1 MTRREWMIAGAALP
15 LSAAPASNRYRLWY
29 RKPAER
35 WIDALPAGNGR
46 MGAMVFG
53 GIGRETIQ
61 LNEQTL
67 WSGRPDPQDGRAF
80 RAALPKVREL
90 LFNRQY
96 EEANELAS
104 RTLVGAMPKTFG
116 TYETLGDLVL
126 KIEGDGTGEYERE
139 LDLTEGV
146 VRVKSGRRLLECF
159 ASRGVDAIVVRVA
172 GADGVR
178 IDISR
183 PECEV
188 SRTESGLEWRGKAKD
203 GGVDWAARCIV
214 RKEDGGWTLIVQS
227 GTNYWG
233 GEPRASFKEIAASFR
248 ELRESHQKA
257 HRAVM
262 ERCVLD
268 LGGWDQSRIP
278 TDERLKAVRE
288 GAEDAQLAATHF
300 AMGRYLLYGSS
311 RPGGLPANLQGLWNG
326 SMTPP
331 WSSDYHVNINI
342 PMNYWPAELTNLGEC
357 HDALFLFAER
367 LLPHAKRVA
376 REFYGCSGAALHYT
390 ANPWGF
396 AEPGERLIY
405 GLWQDGFAWLARHA
419 WERFEYS
426 GDVEFLRTRAW
437 PLMREAAEFYLDF
450 VAEDKMTGKWVPGPQ
465 SSPENTYQTA
475 RLKKGWIAMGCT
487 SSVQTVRELF
497 AHCLKAARILEVKDA
512 FPSAVRERL
521 ETLPPAVQTGRYGQ
535 VMEWPEDFAE
545 DEPGHR
551 HVSHLYALHPGEQ
564 ITPES
569 TPDWAKACRVTLERR
584 LARGGGQTGW
594 SAAWMINLF
603 ARLHDGDK
611 AHEIFYKLLR
621 QSTEWNLFDT
631 HPSSKGPI
639 FQIDGNFGGCAGVA
653 EMLLQSHGGVVRLL
667 PALPK
672 AWPDGSVRGLR
683 ARGGYEVDLQWRA
696 GRLTGANI
704 RCSLDGRLRLRV
716 GAEPVKEFLHKPGD
730 RIQIPAS

>member
-1 MTRREWMIAGAALP
+1 MIASAALP
-15 LSAAPASNRYRLWY
+15 LTAAPDPKRYRLWY
-29 RKPAER
+29 KKPAER

-53 GIGRETIQ
+53 AIGRETIQ

-67 WSGRPDPQDGRAF
+67 WSGRPDPQDGRMF

-96 EEANELAS
+96 EEANDLAS
-104 RTLVGAMPKTFG
+104 KTLVGAMPKSFG

-126 KIEGDGTGEYERE
+126 ELQGDGNGPYERE
-139 LDLTEGV
+139 LDLMDGT
-146 VRVKSGRRLLECF
+146 VRVKSGMRTLEVF
-159 ASRGVDAIVVRVA
+159 ASRTADAIVVRVI
-172 GADGVR
+172 GVR
-178 IDISR
+178 GVKVDVVR
-183 PECEV
+183 PECEIV
-188 SRTESGLEWRGKAKD
+188 RTEKGVEWAGQAKD
-203 GGVDWAARCIV
+203 GGVKWAARCTL
-214 RKEDGGWTLIVQS
+214 RKEDGGWTLLIQA

-233 GEPRASFKEIAASFR
+233 GEPRASFNDIPSSYR
-248 ELRESHQKA
+248 ELLET
-257 HRAVM
+257 HRKLHRGAM

-268 LGGWDQSRIP
+268 IGGWERCALP
-278 TDERLKAVRE
+278 TDERLKAVRD
-288 GAEDAQLAATHF
+288 GSEDAQLAATHF
-300 AMGRYLLYGSS
+300 AYGRYLLYGSS
-311 RPGGLPANLQGLWNG
+311 RPGGLPANLQGLWSG

-331 WSSDYHVNINI
+331 WSCDYHVNINI
-342 PMNYWPAELTNLGEC
+342 PMNYWPAEATNLSEC
-357 HDALFLFAER
+357 HEALFQFAER
-367 LLPHAKRVA
+367 LLPHAKRIA
-376 REFYGCSGAALHYT
+376 REFYGCSGAAMHYT

-396 AEPGERLIY
+396 TEPGERLIY

-419 WERFEYS
+419 WERFEYT
-426 GDVEFLRTRAW
+426 GDVEFLGKRAW

-497 AHCLKAARILEVKDA
+497 AHCLKAAEILGVKDA
-512 FPSAVRERL
+512 FPSALRERL
-521 ETLPPAVQTGRYGQ
+521 ESMPAAVQIGRHGQ

-564 ITPES
+564 ITPEA
-569 TPDWAKACRVTLERR
+569 TPDWAKAARATLERR
-584 LARGGGQTGW
+584 LAHGGGQTGW

-603 ARLHDGDK
+603 ARLNDGDK
-611 AHEIFYKLLR
+611 AHEILYKLLR

-631 HPSSKGPI
+631 HPGPKGPI
-639 FQIDGNFGGCAGVA
+639 FQIDGNFGGCAGIA
-653 EMLLQSHGGVVRLL
+653 EMLLQSQGGTVRLL

-672 AWPDGSVRGLR
+672 AWPEGSAKGLR
-683 ARGGYEVDLQWRA
+683 ARGGYEIDMQWRA
-696 GRLTGANI
+696 GRLSAATI
-704 RCSLDGRLRLRV
+704 RCSRSGRLRLRA
-716 GAEPVKEFLHKPGD
+716 GAGPVKVFDHRDGEKIHIPGG
-730 RIQIPAS
+730 